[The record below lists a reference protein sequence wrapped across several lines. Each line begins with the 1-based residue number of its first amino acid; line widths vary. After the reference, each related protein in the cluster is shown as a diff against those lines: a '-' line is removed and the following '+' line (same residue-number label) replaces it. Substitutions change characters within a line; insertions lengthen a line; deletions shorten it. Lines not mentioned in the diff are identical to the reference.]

1 MPWLCQ
7 PFKDQGLVRES
18 SEAEQAF
25 GNPGTAM
32 ATVRRTEPLPWLWTV
47 YSVPCLCPAREGAGL
62 PQPGSL
68 LTWHRV
74 YLSYS
79 VGSFIASW
87 KLCHLSLG
95 IIVCAPPK
103 GWIVATDGWQ
113 IFLSAPVWTYFHA
126 GQVTVKVMVPFLHIS
141 LFHASVPC
149 FSRLIEK
156 GAQREESPSNSSW
169 LCWEPLLRDSLW
181 ESPVWSSQ
189 LSCEIDVFMILVCS
203 WGLCELKTHNC
214 FPSVGQGSQFVG
226 VISRARS
233 LSVFIDPTC
242 SRSWLTV
249 VCNHICLGYFCSTKD
264 LKIVHIENHGN
275 ST

>member
-25 GNPGTAM
+25 GSPGYSHGNCKADWATAM
-32 ATVRRTEPLPWLWTV
+32 AVDR

-62 PQPGSL
+62 PQPDSL

-95 IIVCAPPK
+95 IIVCGPPPPERLDSDNWWLADFSQCSCLNLFPCRT
-103 GWIVATDGWQ
+103 GDCEG
-113 IFLSAPVWTYFHA
+113 H
-126 GQVTVKVMVPFLHIS
+126 GPFSSHFTIS
-141 LFHASVPC
+141 C
-149 FSRLIEK
+149 FCPLLIEK

-181 ESPVWSSQ
+181 TVTHLIISAILWDRCFHD
-189 LSCEIDVFMILVCS
+189 SCL
-203 WGLCELKTHNC
+203 
-214 FPSVGQGSQFVG
+214 
-226 VISRARS
+226 
-233 LSVFIDPTC
+233 
-242 SRSWLTV
+242 
-249 VCNHICLGYFCSTKD
+249 
-264 LKIVHIENHGN
+264 
-275 ST
+275 